1 MATKQLYATGEFR
14 YGTRRLKA
22 GDPVEMI
29 GPHQRLYLHLGKV
42 TEEKPKA
49 ARKVDT
55 DYVASADASE
65 AETFKASKVSE
76 AKKIAPRKRRAK
88 KVA

>member
-42 TEEKPKA
+42 TEEKPK
-49 ARKVDT
+49 KVDT

-88 KVA
+88 KLA